1 MEQRQEKYIAHPL
14 NFAVQELVEFRAI
27 EREIVY
33 LTQKLEEYRARYDA
47 GVHGTDYTGI
57 RVQGGVPK
65 DTLVEIAIMWADL
78 SVLVERKK
86 AEAERQRIYLL
97 ERLKSL
103 SPCFRRVLELYYL
116 QGTKIT
122 DIAMIMNYS
131 ERQVI
136 RIKKEALMAFS
147 RL

>member
-1 MEQRQEKYIAHPL
+1 MEQREEKYISQPL
-14 NFAVQELVEFRAI
+14 NFAVRELVEFRAL
-27 EREIVY
+27 EREIKY

-65 DTLVEIAIMWADL
+65 DTLVEIAILWADL
-78 SVLVERKK
+78 SVSVERKK
-86 AEAERQRIYLL
+86 AEAEKQRIYLL
-97 ERLKSL
+97 ERLKAL
-103 SPCFRRVLELYYL
+103 SPCRRRVLELYYL
-116 QGTKIT
+116 QDTKIS

-136 RIKKEALMAFS
+136 RIKKEALWEFA
-147 RL
+147 RI